1 MVYSALRNEVLQ
13 QRPDIDIKLLD
24 ETFEFASVAHEGQ
37 KRYSGE
43 DYIIHPVEVARILL
57 GLNPDMAALQAALLH
72 DVTEDTPVPLSEIE
86 QKFGSE
92 VAGLVEGLEKLAIV
106 KVRAEDPQE
115 EKWKKLFLAMARDVR
130 IVFIKLADRLHNMRT
145 LYHVPEHKRERI
157 ARETLGVHAAIASRF
172 GIYQI
177 KSELEDLCFQ
187 YLYPEDHKEFSALL
201 ASYHTRS
208 EEYMS
213 FATSQLEQLLVREGV
228 KIEMVQ
234 GRMKHLWSIY
244 QKLQKKDVRELDE
257 IYDLFA
263 LRIVLPDLNKDDEE
277 ELAHLYE
284 VLGLV
289 HGEYLPLQDRF
300 KDYVAV
306 PKPNGYRSLHTTVLG
321 LGGDLYDEP
330 TEVQIRTLSM
340 HKEAEIGVASH
351 WTYKLG
357 KTNVRANAKVQKALQ
372 EALGNVHAL
381 LERKPELEPQ
391 VREWVER
398 FQQMKPADR
407 REVER
412 LLIEAGLEPSD
423 ITSIRKGRSNQVLS
437 LQKNLDEQLAWLRG
451 LATTSPRS
459 EINLYP
465 DKIFVQTPKGKI
477 IELSM
482 GSNPIDF
489 AFAVHTEVGNKMVNA
504 KVNGRIVPFDYEL
517 QNGEV
522 VEIVTRSN
530 AKPNRYWLS
539 MAKTSSARSK
549 IKNWFNKQDK
559 EANIAAGREMV
570 NKELQLLGK
579 PVLDDKLSLF
589 KEYAGKER
597 SVPER
602 EQLLE
607 NVGLGNVTPFH
618 LIKTVYPDETAQE
631 KKKGEIIIPAE
642 YTEEVLVT
650 GQADLPV
657 VLSACCKPRPPHKI
671 TAYVTRGQFIRIHR
685 QTCRELG
692 GLAEERFMD
701 AHWKAKAALVKT

>member
-1 MVYSALRNEVLQ
+1 MVYSALRNEVLL
-13 QRPDIDIKLLD
+13 QRPDIDIALLD
-24 ETFEFASVAHEGQ
+24 ETYAFAAAAHEGQ

-92 VAGLVEGLEKLAIV
+92 VSSLVEGLEKLAIV
-106 KVRAEDPQE
+106 KVRTEDPQE
-115 EKWKKLFLAMARDVR
+115 EKWKKMFLAMARDVR

-145 LYHVPEHKRERI
+145 LYHVPEHKRVRI
-157 ARETLGVHAAIASRF
+157 ARETLGVHAAIASRL

-187 YLYPEDHKEFSALL
+187 YLYPEDYKEFSDLL
-201 ASYHTRS
+201 ASYHARS
-208 EEYMS
+208 EEYMG
-213 FATSQLEQLLVREGV
+213 FATSQLEQLLAREGV
-228 KIEMVQ
+228 KVEMVQ

-244 QKLQKKDVRELDE
+244 QKLQKKDVRDLDE

-263 LRIVLPDLNKDDEE
+263 VRVVLPDLSKEGEE

-284 VLGLV
+284 VLGLI

-300 KDYVAV
+300 KDYIAV

-321 LGGDLYDEP
+321 LGGNLYDEP

-340 HKEAEIGVASH
+340 HKEAEIGIASH
-351 WTYKLG
+351 WSYKMG
-357 KTNVRANAKVQKALQ
+357 KTNARANAKTQKALQ
-372 EALGNVHAL
+372 AALANVHAL
-381 LERKPELEPQ
+381 LERRPDLEPQ
-391 VREWVER
+391 TREWIER
-398 FQQMKPADR
+398 FQKMKPGDR

-412 LLIEAGLEPSD
+412 LLIEAGLEEKD
-423 ITSIRKGRSNQVLS
+423 ITAIRRGRSHQVLT
-437 LQKNLDEQLAWLRG
+437 LQKNLDDQLAWLRG
-451 LATTSPRS
+451 LATSSPRS

-477 IELSM
+477 IELPT
-482 GSNPIDF
+482 GANPIDF

-504 KVNGRIVPFDYEL
+504 KVNGRVAPFDYEL

-530 AKPNRYWLS
+530 AKPSRYWLAI
-539 MAKTSSARSK
+539 AKTSSARSK
-549 IKNWFNKQDK
+549 IKNWFNKQDRD
-559 EANIAAGREMV
+559 ANIVAGREMV
-570 NKELQLLGK
+570 NKELQALGK
-579 PVLDDKLSLF
+579 PPLDDKLSLF
-589 KEYAGKER
+589 KDYAGKDR
-597 SVPER
+597 SLPER
-602 EQLLE
+602 EQLIE
-607 NVGLGNVTPFH
+607 NVGLGNVTPFQ

-671 TAYVTRGQFIRIHR
+671 TAYVTRGQFLRIHR
-685 QTCRELG
+685 QNCRELG

-701 AHWKAKAALVKT
+701 AHWKAK